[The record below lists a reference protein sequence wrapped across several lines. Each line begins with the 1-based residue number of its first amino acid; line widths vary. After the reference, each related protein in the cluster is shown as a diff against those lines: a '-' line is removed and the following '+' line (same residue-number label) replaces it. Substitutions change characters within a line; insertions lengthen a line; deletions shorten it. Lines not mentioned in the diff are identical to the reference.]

1 VDGVAVDDLAL
12 VAGAL
17 TARST
22 TVPGIGETIQLTAPA
37 VILPPADGSVSRA
50 VPTVDGES
58 PVPITAVAIPYFQ
71 WDNRDG
77 RAMRVWLPVAD

>member
-1 VDGVAVDDLAL
+1 
-12 VAGAL
+12 L

-37 VILPPADGSVSRA
+37 VILSPADGAVSRA
-50 VPTVDGES
+50 VPTVDGDPPT
-58 PVPITAVAIPYFQ
+58 PVTAVAIPYFQ

>member
-1 VDGVAVDDLAL
+1 VDGVAVEDLAL

-37 VILPPADGSVSRA
+37 VILSPAAGAVSRA
-50 VPTVDGES
+50 LPTTDDEPS
-58 PVPITAVAIPYFQ
+58 PPVTAVAIPYFQ